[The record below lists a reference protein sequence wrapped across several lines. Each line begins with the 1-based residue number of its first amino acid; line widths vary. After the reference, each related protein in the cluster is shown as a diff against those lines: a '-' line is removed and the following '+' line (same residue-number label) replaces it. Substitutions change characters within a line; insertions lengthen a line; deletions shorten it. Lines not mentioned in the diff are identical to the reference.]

1 MDRKYDFSNGYII
14 ETYKPYEARWKFL
27 ISLYPNDDLVMG
39 VYGAMEVPHTIITE
53 STENLTQLRKEVISR
68 LPPNQNYIVA
78 TPFHIVV
85 GEKTDASS
93 VSH

>member
-14 ETYKPYEARWKFL
+14 ESHNPNELKWKFL
-27 ISLYPNDDLVMG
+27 LSLYPNGD
-39 VYGAMEVPHTIITE
+39 
-53 STENLTQLRKEVISR
+53 NLTQLRKEVISR

-78 TPFHIVV
+78 TPFHIAV
-85 GEKTDASS
+85 GEKADASS

>member
-1 MDRKYDFSNGYII
+1 MDTKYEFSNGYII
-14 ETYKPYEARWKFL
+14 ETYKPNEARWKFL

-39 VYGAMEVPHTIITE
+39 VCGAMEIPHTIMTD
-53 STENLTQLRKEVISR
+53 STENLFDLRKEVISR

-85 GEKTDASS
+85 GDKKDASNL
-93 VSH
+93 SH